1 MFLYRFNLK
10 RLDYADDEIV
20 VISTQEA
27 AGNFLVENQTLVVAE
42 PLPTLMKAPSSAPL
56 DNILM

>member
-27 AGNFLVENQTLVVAE
+27 AGNFLVENQTLVVAD

-56 DNILM
+56 HNILM